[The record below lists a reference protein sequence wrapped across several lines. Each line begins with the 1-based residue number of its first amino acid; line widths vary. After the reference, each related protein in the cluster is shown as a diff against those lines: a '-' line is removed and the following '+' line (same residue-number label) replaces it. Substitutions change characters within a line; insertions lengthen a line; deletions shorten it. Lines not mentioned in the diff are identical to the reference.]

1 MLWRDYQLH
10 KSPEPSE
17 EEAKTERIPIKT
29 QINRLKENSK
39 SKSNKI
45 YELEQKIADIIM
57 ATESQNNNSNNEKS
71 NGSTESGNGH
81 QTLSSDLSKEMQQ
94 YYMGIVKRKVHDNSS
109 YYKVWKNYAT
119 GNEKNKE
126 ARFKIDF
133 NDFDDTFLRLYKD
146 RYKLNNLEDN
156 YTLNGFLLQTE
167 LGSKTSSFKKNN
179 KSKFVP
185 KPIVSNDTVKEDL
198 TSKDITPEE
207 ANPTNGS
214 LSNSQSKYQTQKEK
228 EKNKM
233 NQIKENLNSTV
244 IRGNRTSRYKLVGEI
259 EAHFKDKY
267 QVKEAEAI
275 SQFVYKV
282 KKNNKKFKLEF

>member
-1 MLWRDYQLH
+1 
-10 KSPEPSE
+10 
-17 EEAKTERIPIKT
+17 
-29 QINRLKENSK
+29 
-39 SKSNKI
+39 
-45 YELEQKIADIIM
+45 M
-57 ATESQNNNSNNEKS
+57 ATESQNNNGNSDKI
-71 NGSTESGNGH
+71 NGSNESGNGH

-94 YYMGIVKRKVHDNSS
+94 YYMGIVKKKVHDNSS
-109 YYKVWKNYAT
+109 YNKVWKNYAT
-119 GNEKNKE
+119 ANEKNKE

-133 NDFDDTFLRLYKD
+133 NDFDDNFLRLYKD

-156 YTLNGFLLQTE
+156 YTLNGFLLQTD

-185 KPIVSNDTVKEDL
+185 KPIDNNSDTAKEEI

-207 ANPTNGS
+207 TNPTNGS
-214 LSNSQSKYQTQKEK
+214 ISNSQSKYQTQKEK

-244 IRGNRTSRYKLVGEI
+244 VRGNRTSRYKLVEEI
-259 EAHFKDKY
+259 EEHFKDKY